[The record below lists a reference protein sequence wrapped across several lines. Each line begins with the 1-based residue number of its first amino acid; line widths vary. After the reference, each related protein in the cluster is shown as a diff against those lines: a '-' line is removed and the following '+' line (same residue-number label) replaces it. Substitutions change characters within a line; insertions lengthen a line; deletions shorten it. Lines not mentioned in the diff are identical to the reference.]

1 MEAIVA
7 ATEWI
12 GGDPDPAD
20 RAALQALIDR
30 ASGGDA
36 AARAELA
43 DAMAGPL
50 VFGTAGLR
58 GRVGAG
64 RNRCEEIFRDA

>member
-36 AARAELA
+36 AEIGRAH
-43 DAMAGPL
+43 
-50 VFGTAGLR
+50 V
-58 GRVGAG
+58 
-64 RNRCEEIFRDA
+64 